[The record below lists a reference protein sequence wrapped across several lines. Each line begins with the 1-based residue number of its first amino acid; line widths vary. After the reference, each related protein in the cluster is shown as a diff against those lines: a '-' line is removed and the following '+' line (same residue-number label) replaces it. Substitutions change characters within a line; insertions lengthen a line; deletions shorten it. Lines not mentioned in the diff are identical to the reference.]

1 MPLRTQRTRPE
12 VLKCTNTTSTEP
24 RYPEIVPT
32 ELFVSFYSQLC
43 EYAGTR
49 LGCIVSRLWSL
60 GIDEEH
66 KIKSVACPADR
77 AQQHT

>member
-1 MPLRTQRTRPE
+1 M
-12 VLKCTNTTSTEP
+12 STEP